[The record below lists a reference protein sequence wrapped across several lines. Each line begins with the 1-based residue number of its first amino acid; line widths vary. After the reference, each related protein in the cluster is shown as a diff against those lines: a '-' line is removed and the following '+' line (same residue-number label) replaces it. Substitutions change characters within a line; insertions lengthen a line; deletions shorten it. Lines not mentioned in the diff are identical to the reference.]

1 MSPTVTVPRV
11 GRLLPGEHPE
21 QRGLAGA
28 VRADDADDAGAGQ
41 GERQVVDEEPV
52 AVALRQVLHLDHL
65 VAEAGPGRDGDLE
78 PVAAAGVGLGLGPQL
93 LVGRQPGPALG
104 LAGLGRHPHPLQLA
118 LQGALAGRRL
128 LLLVGQPGLLLVEPR
143 RVVALE
149 REAPAAVELEDP
161 LGHVVEEV
169 AVVGDGHDRARVLL
183 QEPLQPVDRLGVEV
197 VGGLVEEQQVG
208 VGEQQPAQRHPAPLA
223 ARQRGHVGVVGRAA
237 QGVHGDL
244 DVAVEVPRV
253 GGVDLVLQ
261 LGLEGAHLLVVGVG
275 VAPHG
280 HDLVV
285 PVEEGPHR
293 GHAVEHV
300 ADHVLGRVELRLLG
314 EEAGAEARREAGLTA
329 EAVVEAGH
337 DPQEGGLAGA
347 VGPDHA
353 DLGAGVERQRDALQ
367 HGRGRAGRTARACA
381 W

>member
-1 MSPTVTVPRV
+1 MAISSRSP
-11 GRLLPGEHPE
+11 
-21 QRGLAGA
+21 
-28 VRADDADDAGAGQ
+28 
-41 GERQVVDEEPV
+41 
-52 AVALRQVLHLDHL
+52 
-65 VAEAGPGRDGDLE
+65 
-78 PVAAAGVGLGLGPQL
+78 AAGVGLGLGPQL

-128 LLLVGQPGLLLVEPR
+128 LLLMGQPGLLLVEPR

-169 AVVGDGHDRARVLL
+169 AVVGDRHHRAGVLL

-208 VGEQQPAQRHPAPLA
+208 VGQQQPAQRHAAPLA
-223 ARQRGHVGVVGRAA
+223 ARQRVDVGVVGRAA

-261 LGLEGAHLLVVGVG
+261 LGLEGADLLVVGVG

-285 PVEEGPHR
+285 AVEQRPHR

-300 ADHVLGRVELRLLG
+300 
-314 EEAGAEARREAGLTA
+314 
-329 EAVVEAGH
+329 
-337 DPQEGGLAGA
+337 
-347 VGPDHA
+347 
-353 DLGAGVERQRDALQ
+353 
-367 HGRGRAGRTARACA
+367 GRARPCDGSSCGSWAR
-381 W
+381 